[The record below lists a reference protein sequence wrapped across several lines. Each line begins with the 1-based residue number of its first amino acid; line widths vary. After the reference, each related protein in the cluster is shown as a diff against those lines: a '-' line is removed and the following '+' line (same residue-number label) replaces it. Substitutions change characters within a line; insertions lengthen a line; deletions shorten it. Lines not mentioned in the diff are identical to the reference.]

1 MITVSCYKNY
11 KTTITTNYF
20 QSGILVMCFCKK
32 KPPKSQCPVRP
43 MTMSMREAQVSDVGP
58 DSTRT
63 AMDNQKKSKKKKS
76 KEPAKKKKK
85 SADSSQKVSKKKKKS
100 SKSKKSAEKKKPE
113 VVAPMDPDVKSTQR
127 SAERSEQPDQTAQ
140 TKTAKSGKD
149 MAPAQTPAQ
158 DRKLCRRLQTTIRFF
173 RRSPPIPACRA
184 SNGTWYQIDGG
195 ILELN
200 LINEISDSL

>member
-1 MITVSCYKNY
+1 MAECIDSLFIYNIFIM
-11 KTTITTNYF
+11 TT
-20 QSGILVMCFCKK
+20 SGILVMCFCKK
-32 KPPKSQCPVRP
+32 TPPMSQCPVRP
-43 MTMSMREAQVSDVGP
+43 MTMSMREAQVSDVMA

-113 VVAPMDPDVKSTQR
+113 VVAAMDPDVKSTQR

-149 MAPAQTPAQ
+149 VAPAAAQTPAQ
-158 DRKLCRRLQTTIRFF
+158 DQGPL
-173 RRSPPIPACRA
+173 RSQPVGLPMAP
-184 SNGTWYQIDGG
+184 G
-195 ILELN
+195 IK
-200 LINEISDSL
+200 SMTAF